1 MNVWRPL
8 DRGEP
13 IGVVALSGP
22 VEPARLAEGLKI
34 LRSWGHP
41 VELAAN
47 LRERRNYL
55 AGSDEDRLNGL
66 LELMDREVRTFIAV
80 RGGYGVTRLLDR
92 LPWSR
97 LNDEEIQFVGF
108 SDITALLNPLSASVV
123 QVHGPMVAAGLA
135 RADNAHRLR
144 ELLLGR
150 LVGERLFEIPTS
162 MVLRHGVAEG
172 AVMGGNLSLLSA
184 LVGTPWEPDFTN
196 RVLFLEEVFEPPYQ
210 LDRLLTHLRSSVSF
224 GGLSALIGGSL
235 HRCRPHSECLTRWS
249 ELLCESAPE
258 GVPIVVGLPFGHG
271 AKNLAFPVGA
281 TVEIDTRR
289 GAVNWSA

>member
-8 DRGEP
+8 KRGEP

-22 VEPARLAEGLKI
+22 VDPERLADGLKV
-34 LRSWGHP
+34 LHSWGNP
-41 VELAAN
+41 IELASN
-47 LRERRNYL
+47 LRDREGYL
-55 AGSDEDRLNGL
+55 AGSDEHRLNGL
-66 LELMDREVRTFIAV
+66 VNLLDRGVRTFIAA
-80 RGGYGVTRLLDR
+80 RGGYGATRLLSR

-97 LNDEEIQFVGF
+97 FTEEEVQFIGF

-135 RADNAHRLR
+135 RPANALRLH

-150 LVGERLFEIPTS
+150 LVGEALYQFPAER
-162 MVLRHGVAEG
+162 VLRHGRAEG
-172 AVMGGNLSLLSA
+172 TAMGGSLSLLSA
-184 LVGTPWEPDFTN
+184 LVGTPWEPNFDGA
-196 RVLFLEEVFEPPYQ
+196 VLFLEEVSEPSYR

-224 GGLSALIGGSL
+224 GGLNALIGGSL
-235 HRCRPHSECLTRWS
+235 HRCRPHLECLTRWS
-249 ELLCESAPE
+249 ELLFETAPE
-258 GVPIVVGLPFGHG
+258 GTPVVVGLPFGHG